1 MKNLMFVVV
10 LLLVG
15 IVGLG
20 FYRGWFGLST
30 NNTEHKS
37 SATITV
43 NQDKIRAD
51 ETRAKEKVQDLEQ
64 KAKQKTGV
72 QADKVK
78 EPERQP

>member
-1 MKNLMFVVV
+1 MFVVV

-30 NNTEHKS
+30 NNTDHTS

-51 ETRAKEKVQDLEQ
+51 ETRAKEKVQDIEH
-64 KAKQKTGV
+64 KAKEKTGV
-72 QADKVK
+72 RADKVDQH
-78 EPERQP
+78 ERQP

>member
-1 MKNLMFVVV
+1 MKRLLFVVI

-15 IVGLG
+15 IVGVG

-30 NNTEHKS
+30 NNTDHTS

-43 NQDKIRAD
+43 NQDKIRQD
-51 ETRAKEKVQDLEQ
+51 ETKAKEKVQDLEQ
-64 KAKQKTGV
+64 KAKEKTGV
-72 QADKVK
+72 GADKVK